1 MGMSISDLVEALG
14 TDVLSPWAVPDA
26 GKATFDDVVF
36 YEATEPF
43 AAGPSDLVLG
53 VGLTPAQTEHLLELV
68 SSSKAAGVVCRQ
80 PQRAREA
87 LQVRAHQ
94 LGVAL
99 LALGPAVG
107 WAGLTSNV
115 RSLVSTAG
123 FQPESGPGSHKH
135 HDLVS
140 VANTLATAVGGS
152 VLIFSPQQDL
162 LAASRLGL
170 DADKVRHQAVFA
182 QHGPSEYRK
191 RLRELGVYNELWKGD
206 TVVEVQPIPELGAGR
221 RLAVAVRAGD
231 EILGSIWVAE
241 GTRPLAQDASS
252 ILRDATRIVSEHV
265 VSRHAQAQP
274 DRQFAEELTRQI
286 ISGEADVVAAA
297 SWLQVDPGRPCR
309 VIALALPQ
317 EYHGET
323 RRLADLLLMYF
334 SAYRQRVLTVLS
346 RGRVYLIAC
355 STATAAIDIDVT
367 RDMVAR
373 AAEALRLEV
382 WAVAGPS
389 VPTLDRAGASRE
401 HADRA
406 LRVLS
411 ATPRRGAYVYDA
423 ADLLPSVQMMHLAE
437 MVPRL
442 TGFGDGAVPH
452 LQAYDEEHLTNLA
465 ATLAAWLDAFGDVRV
480 AAERLHVHPNT
491 VRYRIRKAVSVSG
504 IDLDDPDARLMA
516 AVLLRAAALS
526 KEPTE

>member
-1 MGMSISDLVEALG
+1 MGMPISDLVETLG
-14 TDVLSPWAVPDA
+14 SDVLVPWAVPDA
-26 GKATFDDVVF
+26 GRATFDDVVF

-43 AAGPSDLVLG
+43 TAGPSDLILG
-53 VGLTPAQTEHLLELV
+53 VGLTPSQVEHLLELA

-80 PQRAREA
+80 PHRVRET
-87 LQVRAHQ
+87 LKVRAQQ
-94 LGVAL
+94 LGVPL
-99 LALGPAVG
+99 LALGPGVV
-107 WAGLTSNV
+107 WARLTSQI
-115 RSLVSTAG
+115 RGLVSTAG
-123 FQPESGPGSHKH
+123 SPAESGYGTPTH

-182 QHGPSEYRK
+182 QHGPSEYRE

-241 GTRPLAQDASS
+241 GSRPLAHDSASILQDA
-252 ILRDATRIVSEHV
+252 ARIVSEHV

-286 ISGEADVVAAA
+286 ISGEADVIAAA
-297 SWLQVDPGRPCR
+297 NWLQVDPSRPCR
-309 VIALALPQ
+309 VIALALP
-317 EYHGET
+317 ERYHGEA

-334 SAYRQRVLTVLS
+334 SAYRHRVLTVLS

-355 STATAAIDIDVT
+355 SAAAGSIDIDAA
-367 RDMVAR
+367 RDMIVR
-373 AAEALRLEV
+373 AADALRLEV
-382 WAVAGPS
+382 RAVVGPS
-389 VPTLDRAGASRE
+389 VPTLEQAGASRE

-406 LRVLS
+406 LRVVS
-411 ATPRRGAYVYDA
+411 ASPSPGTHVHDA
-423 ADLLPSVQMMHLAE
+423 ADLLSSVQMMHLAE
-437 MVPRL
+437 MVTAV
-442 TGFGDGAVPH
+442 TGFGHGSVPR
-452 LQAYDEEHLTNLA
+452 LQAYDAEHRTALGE
-465 ATLAAWLDAFGDVRV
+465 TLAAWLESFGDVRV

-491 VRYRIRKAVSVSG
+491 VRYRLRKAVAVSG

-526 KEPTE
+526 NEPTQ